1 MNTMAS
7 PWFDVPLTDYERHM
21 TVLGQLPFL
30 ARVFGE
36 TVRRCGARSVLVAGC
51 AGGNGFD
58 AVDDSV
64 QLIGVDLLP
73 EYLADAAL
81 RYPRA
86 KFIAADLTRDAIL
99 CEPVELVH
107 AALVFEHCG
116 LDGALETCKRLV
128 TPGGWFSVVL
138 QLPVEAAAV
147 ASTGVESIQTLKQC
161 FRFIDR
167 QELAAALDGFSFEF
181 EEETEV
187 GEKRFWQGVWR
198 RQGTST
204 MGA

>member
-1 MNTMAS
+1 MITMAS
-7 PWFDVPLTDYERHM
+7 PWFDVPLPDYERHM
-21 TVLGQLPFL
+21 TVLGQLQFL

-58 AVDDSV
+58 AVDEPV
-64 QLIGVDLLP
+64 RLIGVDLLP
-73 EYLADAAL
+73 EYLADAAR

-86 KFIAADLTRDAIL
+86 TLIAADLTCDAIA

-116 LDGALETCKRLV
+116 LDGALYNCKRLV
-128 TPGGWFSVVL
+128 APGGWFSVVL
-138 QLPVEAAAV
+138 QLPVAAAAV

-161 FRFIDR
+161 FRFIDK
-167 QELAAALDGFSFEF
+167 QQLAEGLDGFTLEF
-181 EEETEV
+181 REETDV

-198 RQGTST
+198 RSR
-204 MGA
+204 

>member
-1 MNTMAS
+1 
-7 PWFDVPLTDYERHM
+7 VPLEDYERHM
-21 TVLGQLPFL
+21 AVLGQLPFL

-58 AVDDSV
+58 AVESHV

-73 EYLADAAL
+73 AYLEDAAR
-81 RYPRA
+81 RYPLAR
-86 KFIAADLTRDAIL
+86 FIAADLTRDTIP

-116 LDGALETCKRLV
+116 LEGALENCKRLV
-128 TPGGWFSVVL
+128 ASEGWFSVVL

-167 QELAAALDGFSFEF
+167 QLLAEELEGFVLEF
-181 EEETEV
+181 EEESGV

-198 RQGTST
+198 RG
-204 MGA
+204 

>member
-1 MNTMAS
+1 MITMAS
-7 PWFDVPLTDYERHM
+7 PWFAVPLADYERHM

-36 TVRRCGARSVLVAGC
+36 TVRQCGARSVLVAGC

-58 AVDDSV
+58 QVNESV
-64 QLIGVDLLP
+64 RLIGVDLLP
-73 EYLADAAL
+73 EYLEDAAR

-86 KFIAADLTRDAIL
+86 TFIAADLTRDAIP
-99 CEPVELVH
+99 CDPVDLVH

-116 LDGALETCKRLV
+116 LEGALDNCKRLV
-128 TPGGWFSVVL
+128 APGGWLSVVL

-147 ASTGVESIQTLKQC
+147 AATGVESIQTLKQC

-167 QELAAALDGFSFEF
+167 EQLPDEMSGFAFEF
-181 EEETEV
+181 EQETEV
-187 GEKRFWQGVWR
+187 GEKLFWQAIWR
-198 RQGTST
+198 RVS
-204 MGA
+204 

>member
-1 MNTMAS
+1 MAS
-7 PWFDVPLTDYERHM
+7 PWFAVPLADYERHM

-36 TVRRCGARSVLVAGC
+36 TVRRCGARSALVAGC

-58 AVDDSV
+58 AFDESV
-64 QLIGVDLLP
+64 QLIGVDLQP
-73 EYLADAAL
+73 EYLVDAAR

-86 KFIAADLTRDAIL
+86 RFIAADLTRDEIP

-116 LDGALETCKRLV
+116 LNGALENCKRLV
-128 TPGGWFSVVL
+128 APGGWFSVVL
-138 QLPVEAAAV
+138 QLPVQAAAV
-147 ASTGVESIQTLKQC
+147 AATGVESIQALKQC

-167 QELAAALDGFSFEF
+167 QELADGLGGFALEF
-181 EEETEV
+181 EEETTV
-187 GEKRFWQGVWR
+187 GEKRFWQGIWR
-198 RQGTST
+198 RV
-204 MGA
+204 

>member
-1 MNTMAS
+1 MAS
-7 PWFDVPLTDYERHM
+7 PWFDVPLEDYERHM
-21 TVLGQLPFL
+21 AVLGQLPFL

-36 TVRRCGARSVLVAGC
+36 TVRRCGARSALVAGC

-58 AVDDSV
+58 AVESHV
-64 QLIGVDLLP
+64 RLIGVDLLP
-73 EYLADAAL
+73 AYLEDAAR

-86 KFIAADLTRDAIL
+86 EFIAADLTRDTIP

-116 LDGALETCKRLV
+116 LEGALENCKRLV
-128 TPGGWFSVVL
+128 APGGWFSVVL

-147 ASTGVESIQTLKQC
+147 AATGVESIQTLKQC

-167 QELAAALDGFSFEF
+167 QLLAEELDGFVLEF
-181 EEETEV
+181 EAESDV
-187 GEKRFWQGVWR
+187 REKRFWQRVWR
-198 RQGTST
+198 RG
-204 MGA
+204 